1 MPLALGRVMNRS
13 WVLCSRILRG
23 TDFDLELELAP
34 VFVLFSV
41 ALFLNINPS
50 WRQSLFLLAIW
61 KFWNSVAFLVFG
73 FGSERYF

>member
-1 MPLALGRVMNRS
+1 MPLALGRVMNRG
-13 WVLCSRILRG
+13 WVRFPRIVRG
-23 TDFDLELELAP
+23 ADFDLELELAP

-61 KFWNSVAFLVFG
+61 KSWNSVAFLVFG